1 MVVVPAESIVTTL
14 VDTDTTPFVSTTVYV
29 KAPGLLEFEDGC
41 GSVKVP
47 TPPDT

>member
-14 VDTDTTPFVSTTVYV
+14 VDTDTIPVVPTTEYV
-29 KAPGLLEFEDGC
+29 NAPGLLEFEDGC

-47 TPPDT
+47 TPPHT